1 MEQNHYTQRQQ
12 HRAILLVV
20 VCTLFTSLGQ
30 LFWKAGV
37 QRIDLSMLLTVLNLP
52 FLLGTIAYGVGTL
65 LMLFAFRQGELSLL
79 SPIFATS
86 YVWVSLVSP
95 LFYPAD
101 SMNGWKWLGVLIILI
116 AVAILSRGA
125 SSRVQEGA
133 AHG

>member
-1 MEQNHYTQRQQ
+1 MEHAYSGAQQR
-12 HRAILLVV
+12 RAILLVI

-30 LFWKAGV
+30 LFWKTGV
-37 QRIDLSMLLTVLNLP
+37 QHIDLAAVITLLNIPLV
-52 FLLGTIAYGVGTL
+52 LGTIAYGIGTI
-65 LMLFAFRQGELSLL
+65 LMLLAFRHGELSLL

-101 SMNGWKWLGVLIILI
+101 SMNGWKWLGVLTILI

-125 SSRVQEGA
+125 SSQIRGVEQ
-133 AHG
+133 HG

>member
-1 MEQNHYTQRQQ
+1 MEHTYSGAQQR
-12 HRAILLVV
+12 RAIFLVI

-37 QRIDLSMLLTVLNLP
+37 QRIDLSALLTVLNFP
-52 FLLGTIAYGVGTL
+52 FFLGTIAYGVGTL
-65 LMLFAFRQGELSLL
+65 LMLLAFRHGELSLL

-101 SMNGWKWLGVLIILI
+101 SMNGWKWLGVLTILI

-125 SSRVQEGA
+125 ASPMRGVEP
-133 AHG
+133 HG